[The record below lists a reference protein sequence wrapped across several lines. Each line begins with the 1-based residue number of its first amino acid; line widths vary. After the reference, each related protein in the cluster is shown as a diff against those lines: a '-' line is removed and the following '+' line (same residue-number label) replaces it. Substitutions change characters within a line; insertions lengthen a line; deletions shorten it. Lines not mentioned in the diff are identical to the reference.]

1 MPLHLLKRGETAGRF
16 KGVRGG
22 NVITYENVGRRI
34 NNTDFVA
41 LIANSWV
48 GTSVEQSA
56 ILEALIR
63 NVLTAGKTV
72 TMAIKHS
79 DGAAER

>member
-1 MPLHLLKRGETAGRF
+1 M
-16 KGVRGG
+16 RGG